1 MASIRREISLTA
13 PAERVWD
20 AIRDFGA
27 VHERVAP
34 GFVVACALDGDA
46 RVLTFGNGSVV
57 REVLVDLDDE
67 ARRLAYAIQNERVRH
82 YNASLQ
88 VFRDGESG
96 SRVVWIIDV
105 LPNELEEYV
114 ARQADVGL
122 RAMQTTLE
130 RA

>member
-34 GFVVACALDGDA
+34 GFVVACVLEGDA

-57 REVLVDLDDE
+57 REILVDLDDE
-67 ARRLAYAIQNERVRH
+67 ARRLAYAIQNERVSH

-88 VFRDGESG
+88 VFGEGEKG

-105 LPNELEEYV
+105 LPNELEDYV
-114 ARQADVGL
+114 ARQADIGL
-122 RAMQTTLE
+122 RAMQTALE

>member
-1 MASIRREISLTA
+1 MASIRREMKLGA

-34 GFVVACALDGDA
+34 GFVVACVLEGDA

-57 REVLVDLDDE
+57 REVLVDSDDG
-67 ARRLAYAIQNERVRH
+67 ARRLAYAIANERVKH

-88 VFRDGESG
+88 VFPEGEG
-96 SRVVWIIDV
+96 CRVVWIIDV
-105 LPNELEEYV
+105 LPNELEDYV
-114 ARQADVGL
+114 ARQADVGM
-122 RAMQTTLE
+122 RAMKATLE